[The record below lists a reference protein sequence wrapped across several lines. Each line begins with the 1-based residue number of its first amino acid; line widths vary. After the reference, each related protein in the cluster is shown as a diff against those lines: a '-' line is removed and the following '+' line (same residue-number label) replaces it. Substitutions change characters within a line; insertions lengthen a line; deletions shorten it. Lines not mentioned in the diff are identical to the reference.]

1 MTAYEKIFLMNTLI
15 GNEVVEKGSP
25 EFWTQM
31 RNQVALVV
39 EESEEAFEEAI
50 DEDINKLLK
59 EVSDIMVTA
68 LGLYQKLQN
77 CGYPIEEALDK
88 VCDNNLTKFHR
99 NVDEANLSVKHH
111 HEQGLTTFV
120 RMIQMDN
127 GNEYFGII
135 RKSDGKLLKPYDYV
149 KINTQDWLEDAN
161 EPTE

>member
-1 MTAYEKIFLMNTLI
+1 MNTLI
-15 GNEVVEKGSP
+15 GSEAIEKGSP

-31 RNQVALVV
+31 RNQATLVV
-39 EESEEAFEEAI
+39 EESVEAFDETIE
-50 DEDINKLLK
+50 EDIGKLLK
-59 EVSDIMVTA
+59 EVSDVMVTA
-68 LGLYQKLQN
+68 IGLYQKLQD

-111 HEQGLTTFV
+111 LAQGIETFV

-127 GNEYFGII
+127 GDEYFGII

-149 KINTQDWLEDAN
+149 KINTQDLLEDAN